1 MVARQKKVPAK
12 DTPEE
17 VVLEGTEKIAKVAVS
32 AKEQAADTV
41 QKVQK
46 KLSEDTQTV
55 QTGLQVQL
63 RELKGNILQKIE
75 QLKTQLGTSQIDLV
89 ELKTFV
95 KTEFNVV
102 IDDLSKLGKELKD
115 DVSQISYKHKDQLTE
130 TLKRS
135 KESTLAVWKKTVPFK
150 ATSETTLK
158 S

>member
-1 MVARQKKVPAK
+1 
-12 DTPEE
+12 
-17 VVLEGTEKIAKVAVS
+17 
-32 AKEQAADTV
+32 
-41 QKVQK
+41 
-46 KLSEDTQTV
+46 
-55 QTGLQVQL
+55 VQL
-63 RELKGNILQKIE
+63 RELKENILQKLE

-130 TLKRS
+130 TWKRS

-150 ATSETTLK
+150 ATSGTTLK